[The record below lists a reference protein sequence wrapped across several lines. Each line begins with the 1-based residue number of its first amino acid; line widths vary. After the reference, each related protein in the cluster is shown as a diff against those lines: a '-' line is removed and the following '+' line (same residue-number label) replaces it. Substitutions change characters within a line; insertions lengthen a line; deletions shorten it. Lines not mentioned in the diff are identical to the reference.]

1 MPPHCDS
8 LDGPVATAARR
19 ALEASNVDLV
29 LPFVPESAEPEVRAA
44 FLKTERARGAGPEA
58 REVADRYFLETVV
71 RLHRAGEGAPYT
83 GLKPAGLDIGPAIP
97 LAENAVES
105 GSADDL
111 YSFLSEELHAQLDDR
126 LRRVGE
132 LRAEADSS
140 VSAARM
146 HVEAMLDFEVF
157 AHRLHKAMLSTHH

>member
-8 LDGPVATAARR
+8 IDGPVATAAQR

-29 LPFVPESAEPEVRAA
+29 LPFVPEPAEPEVRAA
-44 FLKTERARGAGPEA
+44 FHKARLARKSGSDA

-71 RLHRAGEGAPYT
+71 RLHREGEGAPYT

-97 LAENAVES
+97 LAEKAVES
-105 GSADDL
+105 ESIAEL
-111 YSFLSEELHAQLDDR
+111 YSFLSAELRTQLDAR
-126 LRRVGE
+126 LALVRE
-132 LRAEADSS
+132 LRAEVAAS
-140 VSAARM
+140 VPDARAY
-146 HVEAMLDFEVF
+146 VSAMLDFEVF